1 MDIKYLKHPY
11 HIINLTFAGIF
22 LLIFIYSGIFSAEK
36 NNYPI
41 KSACKTITG
50 KPCKSTGLSRS
61 FSEIV
66 RFNFQRAKNHNKYGI
81 KIFCFF
87 LIEFLLRFF
96 ISFLIDKRPTQIKSI
111 IFFDAFFSIILY
123 IYCFWGLIF

>member
-1 MDIKYLKHPY
+1 MDIKHLKHPY

-41 KSACKTITG
+41 KSACKRITG

-66 RFNFQRAKNHNKYGI
+66 RFNFQRAQKYNKYAI
-81 KIFCFF
+81 KIFSFF
-87 LIEFLLRFF
+87 LIELLLRFF

-111 IFFDAFFSIILY
+111 IFFDALFSVILY
-123 IYCFWGLIF
+123 VYCFWGLIF